1 MKTICYLNGKK
12 ITRKN
17 MNELLGKAVVKEL
30 VLRAKE
36 YYFMDPLSQKVF
48 YMGSYGMVTICFV
61 KEELK
66 LCR

>member
-1 MKTICYLNGKK
+1 MNTICYLNGKK

-17 MNELLGKAVVKEL
+17 LNELLGKAVVREL

-48 YMGSYGMVTICFV
+48 YMGSYGMVTICFI
-61 KEELK
+61 
-66 LCR
+66 